1 MKYSLADYIL
11 SVKFDDAALN
21 QMFGDI
27 SIGGEGDAVG
37 SIEISRTQNMWET
50 ETFSTGAWVHNKN
63 LSKAGT
69 AVLNISQLSNK
80 VERLKMMFNIY
91 YTGDYGGCTLT
102 LVDGYGNKVCTCTK
116 TQKVR
121 IKARKSVLSEQIF
134 KKKGEMTEWKFTR
147 TNRIVLKSVR
157 QIWCQE

>member
-102 LVDGYGNKVCTCTK
+102 LVDSYGNKVCTCTDSLIQ
-116 TQKVR
+116 TIPAQTF
-121 IKARKSVLSEQIF
+121 AETA
-134 KKKGEMTEWKFTR
+134 G
-147 TNRIVLKSVR
+147 R
-157 QIWCQE
+157 QTWTFVVGAIDFD